1 MSKNPSS
8 GGVLDRVRQVGLRT
22 WLISAVLLSLVAH
35 VGVWYWL
42 QGVYLPYRALPSKEK
57 LLLRKFKV
65 ERVEISARW
74 LQPPPAPPA
83 RPSAEPSSDRASLPP
98 SAAPR
103 VFAQM
108 LAETPSSPT
117 LPAGSPPVQDAKPRV
132 ALGTE
137 SLPTPE
143 LFSRDDFER
152 AIASSIQPPSKGTSG
167 SAGRPTIEAPG
178 APVAPKPSEGGAGV
192 SVSARLG
199 ESRGLVVGDPMRSA
213 GWSRLDD
220 FLFGAPGGTGPA
232 ELAPAAPRADVK
244 TESRSLLEDQPTAA
258 PKYESLND
266 FLNVELFT
274 QEQPGRGGAREGWFL
289 IRITAKPGKALE
301 VIPRDVTYVMDIS
314 SSIGGTRL
322 RAFRQGLLDSL
333 AQLNSSDRF
342 RLYAFRDR
350 LSRFREEWCSAS
362 NPPREEV
369 RAWLEGLRSAGTT
382 DFYDAL
388 RPLVGQSPG
397 KNRMAMGFILSDG
410 IPTVGIRDST
420 QIINRLSEKN
430 DNAVSIFSFSA
441 GRDVNGFLLDL
452 LAYRNQGWLRLTA
465 QAADAP
471 EEFLR
476 LARQVRHPLFL
487 NLRFRFAGVEGAQV
501 FPQNL
506 PNLYRDSPLLLF
518 GRYTPGQAE
527 KISLQVLGDSL
538 KGTKELLVQLPIPQ
552 KPTGPKTIAG
562 AWARQKIYD
571 LLSRMTDSPENQER
585 LLDQVRAVAE
595 EYKVETPYF

>member
-1 MSKNPSS
+1 M
-8 GGVLDRVRQVGLRT
+8 V
-22 WLISAVLLSLVAH
+22 SAVLLSLAAH

-83 RPSAEPSSDRASLPP
+83 RPSAEPSPDRAALPP
-98 SAAPR
+98 SAEPR
-103 VFAQM
+103 VFARM

-117 LPAGSPPVQDAKPRV
+117 LPAGSPPVQEAKPRV

-137 SLPTPE
+137 PLPTPE

-152 AIASSIQPPSKGTSG
+152 ALAASTLPPSKGASG
-167 SAGRPTIEAPG
+167 AAGRPTIGAPG
-178 APVAPKPSEGGAGV
+178 APVAPKPSEGEAGFPA
-192 SVSARLG
+192 STRLG
-199 ESRGLVVGDPMRSA
+199 ESRGPAVGDPSRSS

-232 ELAPAAPRADVK
+232 ELATEVPRTAAKAEP
-244 TESRSLLEDQPTAA
+244 RSLLEDQPTAA
-258 PKYESLND
+258 PRYESLND
-266 FLNVELFT
+266 FLNVEIFN
-274 QEQPGRGGAREGWFL
+274 QERPGREGTREGWFL
-289 IRITAKPGKALE
+289 IRISAKPGKALE

-314 SSIGGTRL
+314 SSIGGARL
-322 RAFRQGLLDSL
+322 QAFRQGLLDSL
-333 AQLNSSDRF
+333 AQLNPSDRF

-350 LSRFREEWCSAS
+350 LSRFREEWCSAA

-388 RPLVGQSPG
+388 RPMVGQSSE

-410 IPTVGIRDST
+410 IPTVGVRDST

-430 DNAVSIFSFSA
+430 DNAVSIFTFST

-452 LAYRNQGWLRLTA
+452 LAYRNQGWLRLA
-465 QAADAP
+465 DKAAEAP
-471 EEFLR
+471 GEFLR

-487 NLRFRFAGVEGAQV
+487 NLRFRFAGVDGAQV

-518 GRYTPGQAE
+518 GRYTPGQTE

-538 KGTKELLVQLPIPQ
+538 SGTKELLVQRTIPA
-552 KPTGPKTIAG
+552 KPTGPETIAG

-571 LLSRMTDSPENQER
+571 LLSRMTDSPANQEK
-585 LLDQVRAVAE
+585 LLDQVRAIAD